1 MTGLFET
8 LQSSPFRG
16 EILSIGSA
24 LVWAIAVLFYRIS
37 GRSVHPLGLNLFKS
51 LLGAALV
58 VLTMLIFGES
68 LFPTKPWQDY
78 ALLGLSGFAGIALSD
93 TFFFQCL
100 NLLGASLTAVVDCLY
115 SPFVILFSFLF
126 LGERL
131 SFKQF
136 LGVALIL
143 SALLL
148 VSVSREKDLPP
159 RKNLLLGIGLGIVF
173 RGHAST
179 GGTDIVGMVV
189 SKYTGISI
197 GFGIM
202 ITDFIIISASGF
214 AFRELEAPLYG
225 YIVLFLSTKVID
237 MILEGWTYS
246 KLVIITSTRTVEIE
260 KFILDSLERSGT
272 ALKSRSLYL
281 NREGEII
288 LTVIHRKQLAE
299 LRDFIKEID
308 PQAFVII
315 NDTYDVLGKGFKS
328 TLFT

>member
-1 MTGLFET
+1 MANTIRYLKKQTAPT
-8 LQSSPFRG
+8 LQIVLG
-16 EILSIGSA
+16 CAIMGLSYSMFLIPHHFVPGGVSG
-24 LVWAIAVLFYRIS
+24 LAIIINYFIKLPVGAMIIVLNIPIF
-37 GRSVHPLGLNLFKS
+37 VFGLRTMGKKYVLKS
-51 LLGAALV
+51 LAG
-58 VLTMLIFGES
+58 MLISSVMIDAFNQVLRIPSATDNKILASIYG
-68 LFPTKPWQDY
+68 
-78 ALLGLSGFAGIALSD
+78 GI
-93 TFFFQCL
+93 
-100 NLLGASLTAVVDCLY
+100 
-115 SPFVILFSFLF
+115 
-126 LGERL
+126 
-131 SFKQF
+131 
-136 LGVALIL
+136 
-143 SALLL
+143 
-148 VSVSREKDLPP
+148 
-159 RKNLLLGIGLGIVF
+159 LLGIGLGIVF

-179 GGTDIVGMVV
+179 GGSDIIGMVV

-214 AFRELEAPLYG
+214 AFRQLEAPLYG

-237 MILEGWTYS
+237 MILEGWNYS
-246 KLVIITSTRTVEIE
+246 KLVIITSNRTVEIE
-260 KFILDSLERSGT
+260 KFIMNTLERSGT

-315 NDTYDVLGKGFKS
+315 NDTYDILGKGFKS

>member
-1 MTGLFET
+1 MANTFRYVKKRTAPVLQIVLGCTIIGL
-8 LQSSPFRG
+8 SY
-16 EILSIGSA
+16 A
-24 LVWAIAVLFYRIS
+24 LFLIPHHFVPGGVSGLAIIFNYFADLPVGAMIVVLNIPIFIF
-37 GRSVHPLGLNLFKS
+37 GLRTMGKKYVLKS
-51 LLGAALV
+51 LAGMLVSSFMIDLFNQVLKVPAATDNKILAS
-58 VLTMLIFGES
+58 IYGGI
-68 LFPTKPWQDY
+68 
-78 ALLGLSGFAGIALSD
+78 LLG
-93 TFFFQCL
+93 
-100 NLLGASLTAVVDCLY
+100 V
-115 SPFVILFSFLF
+115 
-126 LGERL
+126 
-131 SFKQF
+131 
-136 LGVALIL
+136 
-143 SALLL
+143 
-148 VSVSREKDLPP
+148 
-159 RKNLLLGIGLGIVF
+159 GLGIVF

-179 GGTDIVGMVV
+179 GGSDIVGMVV

-202 ITDFIIISASGF
+202 IVDFIVISASGF

-225 YIVLFLSTKVID
+225 YIVLFLSIKVID
-237 MILEGWTYS
+237 LVLEGWSYS
-246 KLVIITSTRTVEIE
+246 KLVIITSNRTVEIE
-260 KFILDSLERSGT
+260 KFILNTLERSGT

>member
-1 MTGLFET
+1 MANTFRYVKKQTAPVLQIVLGCAIMGLSYSLF
-8 LQSSPFRG
+8 LIPQHLVPGGVSG
-16 EILSIGSA
+16 LAIILNYFIKLPVGA
-24 LVWAIAVLFYRIS
+24 MIIVLNIPIF
-37 GRSVHPLGLNLFKS
+37 VFGLRTMGKKYVLKS
-51 LLGAALV
+51 LAG
-58 VLTMLIFGES
+58 MLISSVMIDAFNQVLKIPSATDNKILASIYGGI
-68 LFPTKPWQDY
+68 
-78 ALLGLSGFAGIALSD
+78 LLGL
-93 TFFFQCL
+93 
-100 NLLGASLTAVVDCLY
+100 
-115 SPFVILFSFLF
+115 
-126 LGERL
+126 
-131 SFKQF
+131 
-136 LGVALIL
+136 
-143 SALLL
+143 
-148 VSVSREKDLPP
+148 
-159 RKNLLLGIGLGIVF
+159 GLGIVF

-179 GGTDIVGMVV
+179 GGSDIVGMVV

-237 MILEGWTYS
+237 LILEGWTYS
-246 KLVIITSTRTVEIE
+246 KLVIITSSRTVEIE
-260 KFILDSLERSGT
+260 KFILNTLERSGT

>member
-1 MTGLFET
+1 MANTIRYLKKQTAPT
-8 LQSSPFRG
+8 LQIVLG
-16 EILSIGSA
+16 CAIMGLSYSMFLIPHHFVPGGVSG
-24 LVWAIAVLFYRIS
+24 LAIIINYFIKLPVGAMIIVLNIPIFIF
-37 GRSVHPLGLNLFKS
+37 GLRTMGKKYVLKS
-51 LLGAALV
+51 LAG
-58 VLTMLIFGES
+58 MLISSVMIDAFNQVLRLPSATDNKILASIYG
-68 LFPTKPWQDY
+68 
-78 ALLGLSGFAGIALSD
+78 GI
-93 TFFFQCL
+93 
-100 NLLGASLTAVVDCLY
+100 
-115 SPFVILFSFLF
+115 
-126 LGERL
+126 
-131 SFKQF
+131 
-136 LGVALIL
+136 
-143 SALLL
+143 
-148 VSVSREKDLPP
+148 
-159 RKNLLLGIGLGIVF
+159 LLGIGLGIVF

-179 GGTDIVGMVV
+179 GGSDIVGMVV

-214 AFRELEAPLYG
+214 AFRQLEAPLYG
-225 YIVLFLSTKVID
+225 YIVLFISTKVID
-237 MILEGWTYS
+237 MILEGWNYS
-246 KLVIITSTRTVEIE
+246 KLVIITSNRTVEIE
-260 KFILDSLERSGT
+260 KFIMNTLERSGT